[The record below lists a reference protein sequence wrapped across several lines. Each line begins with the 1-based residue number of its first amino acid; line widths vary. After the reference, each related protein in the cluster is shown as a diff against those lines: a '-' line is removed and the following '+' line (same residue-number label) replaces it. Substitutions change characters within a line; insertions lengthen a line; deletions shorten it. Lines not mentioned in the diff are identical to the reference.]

1 MNRLHFLL
9 PEYTLE
15 NLCSLFGKTRQAYY
29 QHIKY
34 NYRENATDFIIL
46 DLVKEFRKTNNKLG
60 GRKLQQLVNGILPS
74 NMQIG
79 RDALFNLLD
88 KEHLKIKR
96 KVRHTKT
103 TFSNHWLNKYP
114 NLIRDIVPTAAN
126 QVWVGDIT
134 YIETKVEG
142 FVYLHLITD
151 AYSRKILGWF
161 VSNTLH
167 ADYTAKALKM
177 ALQSMPYKINGLIHH
192 SDRGCQYCSD
202 RYVKILQD
210 YGIRISM
217 TEKGDPLENA
227 IAERV
232 NGILKIEWFREA
244 HLTDIKDATNKV
256 AKAINNYN
264 NVRPHLS
271 LDYHTPNEAYEM
283 TGEIKRRWKNYYSS
297 KKVVDENGSKLNLTS
312 KNSIINNLHVR

>member
-9 PEYTLE
+9 PDYTLD

-29 QHIKY
+29 QHVKY
-34 NYRENATDFIIL
+34 NYRENAAECIIL
-46 DLVKEFRKTNNKLG
+46 ELVKEFRKSDKKLG
-60 GRKLQQLVNGILPS
+60 GRKLQKMVNLRLPE

-79 RDALFNLLD
+79 RDTLFNLLD

-96 KVRHTKT
+96 KVRRTKT
-103 TFSNHWLNKYP
+103 TFSNHWMNKYP
-114 NLIRDIVPTAAN
+114 NLIREIVPTAAN
-126 QVWVGDIT
+126 QIWVSDIT
-134 YIETKVEG
+134 YIDTKVEG

-151 AYSRKILGWF
+151 AYSRKIVGWF
-161 VSNTLH
+161 ISNTMH
-167 ADYTAKALKM
+167 ADYTANALKM

-202 RYVKILQD
+202 RYVKLLQA
-210 YGIRISM
+210 YGIMISM
-217 TEKGDPLENA
+217 TENGDPLENA

-232 NGILKIEWFREA
+232 NGILKMEWIREYQIA
-244 HLTDIKDATNKV
+244 DLKE
-256 AKAINNYN
+256 AKAIVSNAINVYN

-283 TGEIKRRWKNYYSS
+283 TGEIKRCWKNYYSS
-297 KKVVDENGSKLNLTS
+297 KKVVDENGLNIS
-312 KNSIINNLHVR
+312 VSDKKNHQQPINS